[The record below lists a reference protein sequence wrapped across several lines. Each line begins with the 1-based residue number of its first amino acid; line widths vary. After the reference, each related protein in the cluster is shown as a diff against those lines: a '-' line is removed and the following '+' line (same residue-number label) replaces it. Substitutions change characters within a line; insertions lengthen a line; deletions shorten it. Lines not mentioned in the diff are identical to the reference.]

1 MCIRDRDGTD
11 PTNPDTDGDGMC
23 DGPVAFDPDCVA
35 GPDAFPLDPSA
46 DTDTDGDGDPDT
58 LNPPSN
64 SVPPLVEDLDDDGD
78 GVDDV
83 NETNTGIYNGDT
95 DTGTDP
101 LDPDT
106 DNDGIC
112 DGPIDVLPI
121 CVAGPDTELGTAI
134 DGTAYLLNNT
144 PMTYLMPK
152 YDVDDAVYEVHPA
165 LPAGIVIDPVTG
177 VISGTPTEVTDNI
190 TYTLFANVTADGF
203 TSSWSFNMQVLEDT
217 DGDLSLIHI

>member
-1 MCIRDRDGTD
+1 MASFSGVTYSVAIDRCSGWLIVLDDRKTKLPKCLRSHFAAYRVQETITTDGRPQFKLTSDSRAEQVLVHPPNIIRVQSPCQHPGRYCHEVDEEADGTD

-23 DGPVAFDPDCVA
+23 DGSVASPPHCVA

-58 LNPPSN
+58 LNPPST
-64 SVPPLVEDLDDDGD
+64 SVPALVEDLDDDGD
-78 GVDDV
+78 GLEDIY
-83 NETNTGIYNGDT
+83 ETDTGVYNGAT

-121 CVAGPDTELGTAI
+121 WPNIRAP
-134 DGTAYLLNNT
+134 
-144 PMTYLMPK
+144 
-152 YDVDDAVYEVHPA
+152 
-165 LPAGIVIDPVTG
+165 
-177 VISGTPTEVTDNI
+177 PT
-190 TYTLFANVTADGF
+190 
-203 TSSWSFNMQVLEDT
+203 TS
-217 DGDLSLIHI
+217 